1 MNLTG
6 SQLKKLRINA
16 GFTQQQLAQLAGIS
30 QAHIAKIENGKV
42 DPRLSTV
49 NKILQVLTEGEGRKC
64 RDIMT
69 PNVIFAKPT
78 DKVLKI
84 SEIMM
89 KKAISQLPVIRK
101 GKIIG
106 TVTEESIIK
115 NLHINIADET
125 VEKIM
130 DSPLPCVPEDT
141 NVSMVRPLLEDHPGI
156 LVMRKGNAVGIIT
169 RSDLLKTV
177 SKTA

>member
-1 MNLTG
+1 MILTG

-16 GFTQQQLAQLAGIS
+16 GFTQRQLAQLAGVS

-49 NKILQVLTEGEGRKC
+49 NKILQVLTKGEGRKC
-64 RDIMT
+64 KDIMT

-115 NLHINIADET
+115 NLRINIADET

-130 DSPLPCVPEDT
+130 DSPLPCVPENT
-141 NVSMVRPLLEDHPGI
+141 NVSIVRPLLEDHPGI

>member
-1 MNLTG
+1 MILTG
-6 SQLKKLRINA
+6 PQLKKLRINA
-16 GFTQQQLAQLAGIS
+16 GFTQRQLAQLAGVS
-30 QAHIAKIENGKV
+30 QAHIAKIENRKV

-49 NKILQVLTEGEGRKC
+49 NKILQVLTKGEGRKC

>member
-1 MNLTG
+1 MILTG

-16 GFTQQQLAQLAGIS
+16 GFTQRQLAQLAGVS

-49 NKILQVLTEGEGRKC
+49 NKILQVLTKGEGRKC

-141 NVSMVRPLLEDHPGI
+141 NVSIVRPLLEDHPGI

>member
-1 MNLTG
+1 VEIYI
-6 SQLKKLRINA
+6 LRYLLCIKNNC
-16 GFTQQQLAQLAGIS
+16 GLYENDFNRF
-30 QAHIAKIENGKV
+30 AKIENGKV

-49 NKILQVLTEGEGRKC
+49 NKILQVLTKGEGRKC
-64 RDIMT
+64 KDIMT

-115 NLHINIADET
+115 NLRINIADET

-130 DSPLPCVPEDT
+130 DSPLPCVPENT
-141 NVSMVRPLLEDHPGI
+141 NVSIVRPLLEDHPGI